1 MKQRWFF
8 AAIAVAS
15 GVLPTGSALARSA
28 LDRDLEGYAIASCMI
43 ASRDTVLMEQ
53 GQGWAGAIVQRSHG
67 RIEIFSGVSKAVDEK
82 IRVSGFAVGHQDGPV
97 QSNRAKL
104 FMLTCGEI
112 VDQPNVARAVARARL
127 QLARYYKKPR

>member
-15 GVLPTGSALARSA
+15 GVLPMGGAVARSA

-67 RIEIFSGVSKAVDEK
+67 PIEIFSGVSKVVNEK

-97 QSNRAKL
+97 QSNGTKL

-112 VDQPNVARAVARARL
+112 IDQPSIVRAVARARL
-127 QLARYYKKPR
+127 KLARYYKKSR